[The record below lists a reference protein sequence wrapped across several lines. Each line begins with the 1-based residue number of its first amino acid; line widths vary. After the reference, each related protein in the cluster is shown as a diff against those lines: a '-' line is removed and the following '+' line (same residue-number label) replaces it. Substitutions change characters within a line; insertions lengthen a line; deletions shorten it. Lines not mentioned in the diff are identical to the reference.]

1 MTRGETRQISIT
13 VTLKGTIVNLTGA
26 TLEYVAQSCEPHRRC
41 RLDKTTTSG
50 AIVITAPTTGV
61 GVLTLVPADTLPFPN
76 EDLEFDVEWSL
87 VDASGNRSSILK
99 GAKLFVEKTLLQT
112 PY

>member
-1 MTRGETRQISIT
+1 
-13 VTLKGTIVNLTGA
+13 
-26 TLEYVAQSCEPHRRC
+26 
-41 RLDKTTTSG
+41 
-50 AIVITAPTTGV
+50 VITAPTTGV